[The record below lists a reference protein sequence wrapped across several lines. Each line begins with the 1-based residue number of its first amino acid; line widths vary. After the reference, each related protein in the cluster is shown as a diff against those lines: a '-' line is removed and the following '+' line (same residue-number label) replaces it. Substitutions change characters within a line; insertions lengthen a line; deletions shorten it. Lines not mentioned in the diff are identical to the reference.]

1 MIYRK
6 CQHNKSFFKRRR
18 KRRVNFISQTNYSA
32 GKRLEKLIFALIDK
46 IKAESAIFAFKEPS
60 DGERTAEC
68 LFFHNDKNNAGT
80 KVHAGTKVP
89 ASFLPSDWPRPHF
102 DNAIHPM
109 LMLMY
114 GKVSQENYVELTA
127 ASAIPNKEIKSPQI
141 LRY

>member
-6 CQHNKSFFKRRR
+6 CQHDMSFFRRRR
-18 KRRVNFISQTNYSA
+18 KRRVNFISQTDYSA

-114 GKVSQENYVELTA
+114 GKE
-127 ASAIPNKEIKSPQI
+127 ASNRKQ
-141 LRY
+141 

>member
-89 ASFLPSDWPRPHF
+89 ASFLPSDWPR
-102 DNAIHPM
+102 
-109 LMLMY
+109 
-114 GKVSQENYVELTA
+114 
-127 ASAIPNKEIKSPQI
+127 ASF
-141 LRY
+141 